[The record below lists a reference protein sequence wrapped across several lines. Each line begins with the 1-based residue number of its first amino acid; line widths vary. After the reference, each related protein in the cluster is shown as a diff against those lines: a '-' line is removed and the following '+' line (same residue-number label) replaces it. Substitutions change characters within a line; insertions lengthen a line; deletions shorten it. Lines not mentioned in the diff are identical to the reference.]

1 MNEHIAVDHM
11 NLSLLLK
18 NFQRPWPKMTQKKHM
33 MRGEDM
39 LFWEPTILPS
49 HQFGATFRFK
59 QHIWKG
65 SNWCISK
72 VVETFT
78 YLWFQA
84 DMIWGGHR
92 RQILWTVVLAPNQ
105 LSYFWVKWFGHQLQ
119 HQCLWSEH
127 SSLDEVSTALLMKH
141 TMISTKKSWM
151 EVLLY
156 EYKSQLFPC
165 IHQYTRTYSE
175 GGHWHN

>member
-1 MNEHIAVDHM
+1 MYEQWTHCRRPSEFK
-11 NLSLLLK
+11 LSTWKFSETLAK
-18 NFQRPWPKMTQKKHM
+18 DDAKHM
-33 MRGEDM
+33 MRGENM

-84 DMIWGGHR
+84 DMIWLGRPQAANPLNCSSCTKSIELFLGEVIR
-92 RQILWTVVLAPNQ
+92 PSTPTSMPLKWAQ
-105 LSYFWVKWFGHQLQ
+105 LSW
-119 HQCLWSEH
+119 WSEH
-127 SSLDEVSTALLMKH
+127 SSLDEAYYDKH
-141 TMISTKKSWM
+141 
-151 EVLLY
+151 
-156 EYKSQLFPC
+156 
-165 IHQYTRTYSE
+165 
-175 GGHWHN
+175 